1 MLGGN
6 SLMETLKYS
15 NISFCVLSISLLHI
29 QSWKGSLFLG
39 VIQDTTVEIEE
50 LSTKNISSS

>member
-1 MLGGN
+1 
-6 SLMETLKYS
+6 METLNYS